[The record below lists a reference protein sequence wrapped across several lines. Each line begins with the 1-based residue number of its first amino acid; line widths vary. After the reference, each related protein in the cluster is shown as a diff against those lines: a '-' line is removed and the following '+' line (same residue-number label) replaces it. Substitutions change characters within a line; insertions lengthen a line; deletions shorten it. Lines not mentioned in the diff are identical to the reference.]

1 MLKFIKQIV
10 QVFPLNCVDI
20 CLLYL
25 SEKDVLKLP
34 LMTFN
39 YAVFICP
46 ILGKTL
52 HTQLSIIF
60 SQGLCVSVYACL
72 YVSICVFVSMFG
84 HKEV

>member
-1 MLKFIKQIV
+1 MCAVLKFIKQIV

-46 ILGKTL
+46 IFGKNV
-52 HTQLSIIF
+52 HTQLYNFQPMFVCFCI
-60 SQGLCVSVYACL
+60 CMSVCEYMC
-72 YVSICVFVSMFG
+72 ICVYVWT
-84 HKEV
+84 